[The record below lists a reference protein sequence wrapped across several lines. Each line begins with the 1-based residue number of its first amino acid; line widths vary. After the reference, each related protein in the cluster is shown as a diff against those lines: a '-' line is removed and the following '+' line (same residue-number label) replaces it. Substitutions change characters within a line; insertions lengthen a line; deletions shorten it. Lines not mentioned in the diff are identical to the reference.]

1 MAVSTITYNEPVV
14 LLGGGACMRDTLLRL
29 GETYPVIAADGGA
42 DHLAGTGLVPDA
54 IIGDLDSLQRRSHW
68 ESVTRVIA
76 IAEQDTTDFEKCL
89 YSVAAPV
96 YIALGFTGKR
106 LDHTLASLH
115 VLARYCDDKRVLLV
129 GEEDIVTVT
138 RQSQQL
144 SLSAGC
150 RLSIFPLETVRYLRS
165 TGLRYPLDGLEL
177 GPVTMIGTSNEVT
190 EPEVTIEKVAGC
202 DGCYALVLPAD
213 AFDSVLAQ
221 WLLA

>member
-1 MAVSTITYNEPVV
+1 
-14 LLGGGACMRDTLLRL
+14 
-29 GETYPVIAADGGA
+29 
-42 DHLAGTGLVPDA
+42 
-54 IIGDLDSLQRRSHW
+54 
-68 ESVTRVIA
+68 
-76 IAEQDTTDFEKCL
+76 
-89 YSVAAPV
+89 V

-144 SLSAGC
+144 SLSPGC
-150 RLSIFPLETVRYLRS
+150 RLSIFPLETVRYVRS

-213 AFDSVLAQ
+213 ASDSVLAP
-221 WLLA
+221 WLQA